1 MQQTEDT
8 VFEKRFG
15 PPCALQLDK
24 SAQFD
29 TLVRNISQCGHWMKG
44 IRLE

>member
-1 MQQTEDT
+1 MQQTEDA

-15 PPCALQLDK
+15 PACALQLDK

-29 TLVRNISQCGHWMKG
+29 TLVRNITQCGHWMKG